1 MTPLELLEALN
12 QDLRK
17 LNVNYEAHAMI
28 QFIIKKYYSI
38 IKKDQDEKIKQK

>member
-1 MTPLELLEALN
+1 MTTTELLEALN

-28 QFIIKKYYSI
+28 QQIIQNYKLRI
-38 IKKDQDEKIKQK
+38 ENNQQN

>member
-1 MTPLELLEALN
+1 MTQLELLEALN

-28 QFIIKKYYSI
+28 QQIIQNYKLRI
-38 IKKDQDEKIKQK
+38 ENDQQN

>member
-1 MTPLELLEALN
+1 MTNLELIEALN

-28 QFIIKKYYSI
+28 QQIIQNYKLRI
-38 IKKDQDEKIKQK
+38 ENDQQN

>member
-1 MTPLELLEALN
+1 MTNTELLEALN

-28 QFIIKKYYSI
+28 QQIIQSYKVRIESE
-38 IKKDQDEKIKQK
+38 QDN

>member
-1 MTPLELLEALN
+1 MTNTELLEALN

-28 QFIIKKYYSI
+28 QQIIQSYKVRI
-38 IKKDQDEKIKQK
+38 ENDQQN

>member
-17 LNVNYEAHAMI
+17 LNVNYEAHALI
-28 QFIIKKYYSI
+28 QQIIQNYKVRI
-38 IKKDQDEKIKQK
+38 ENEQDN

>member
-28 QFIIKKYYSI
+28 QQMIQSYKLRIEN
-38 IKKDQDEKIKQK
+38 DEQN